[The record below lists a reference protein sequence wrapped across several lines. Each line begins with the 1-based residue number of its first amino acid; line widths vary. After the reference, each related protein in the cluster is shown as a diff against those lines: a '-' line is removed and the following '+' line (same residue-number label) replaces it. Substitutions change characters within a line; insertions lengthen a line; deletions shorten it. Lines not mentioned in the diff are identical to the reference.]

1 MEFTPLFQQ
10 LKQVHERAEN
20 EAVVLRVRIRVLL
33 ELQRKSNNQ
42 AVQSIVKIREVIIF
56 VVS

>member
-1 MEFTPLFQQ
+1 MEFTLLLQQ
-10 LKQVHERAEN
+10 LEQVHEGAEN

-42 AVQSIVKIREVIIF
+42 AVQSIVKMRQVIIF
-56 VVS
+56 VVC